1 MRDYETQVTLLQ
13 VAKELQGIDIGK
25 TTRAGFSA
33 VVKTLAL
40 VPK

>member
-13 VAKELQGIDIGK
+13 VAKELHVAEMGK
-25 TTRAGFSA
+25 TTRAEISA

-40 VPK
+40 APR